1 MDLWIR
7 SQDKLTMLK
16 VNDIK
21 IIDYRGLKEQIEK
34 SSVFSL
40 LGNMEQMKGY
50 IDKDG
55 WGLNCNNTCM
65 GIYETKERALE
76 VLDEIHSCIQTN
88 AGFEMYSNLGQF
100 SDDFNKKY
108 NLVPVYLMPKE

>member
-1 MDLWIR
+1 MDLWVR

-34 SSVFSL
+34 SPVFSF

-55 WGLNCNNTCM
+55 WGLNCNDTCM

-76 VLDEIHSCIQTN
+76 VLDEIQINIEKQDTSELLVNSDGIIN
-88 AGFEMYSNLGQF
+88 GQ
-100 SDDFNKKY
+100 KY
-108 NLVPVYLMPKE
+108 YGKVYEMPKE

>member
-21 IIDYRGLKEQIEK
+21 IIDYRGLKEQLK
-34 SSVFSL
+34 NSPL
-40 LGNMEQMKGY
+40 LFLSEMEQMKGY
-50 IDKDG
+50 LDKDG
-55 WGLNCNNTCM
+55 WGLSCNETCL

-76 VLDEIHSCIQTN
+76 VLDKIQRQIKNIGKTFIEKEGLITYTN
-88 AGFEMYSNLGQF
+88 
-100 SDDFNKKY
+100 
-108 NLVPVYLMPKE
+108 VYEMPKE